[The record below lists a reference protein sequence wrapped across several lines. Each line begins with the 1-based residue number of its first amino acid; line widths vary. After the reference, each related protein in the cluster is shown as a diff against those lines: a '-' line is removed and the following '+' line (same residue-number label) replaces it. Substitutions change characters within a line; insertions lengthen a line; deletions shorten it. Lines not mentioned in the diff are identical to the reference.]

1 MYIYIDIIC
10 IYIYMYI
17 YIYIYTC
24 FTHQKCVIRLEAMWP
39 VNSNIHLGGSH
50 LDAWKLLS
58 PSRMFSLFFKGS
70 WYHTV
75 DGRKPAN
82 QLRLV
87 VYPIIYRV
95 LYIPSGAGFLPS
107 TVSYQLDCKQKIDM
121 CVFLGQF
128 HFHGSDPNC
137 FSLSPGCWEGLG
149 FLFVQVISRVIS
161 WVKVPPIA
169 FSGNINWGFH
179 FQFDAGVFVMKW
191 LGLGIIPEINKAV
204 LLPMPITIHHQNCC
218 FWNSNPHPEP
228 SFTKIIHCPSAKKST
243 IFQPSIWS
251 LPSIEAC
258 LWWHGCGLEYFLG
271 YAASP
276 DGWGVDRRG
285 WPPWGVAWNAFGGP
299 RRETSKATRA
309 WRMHGVKRR
318 QIGGVGGYVGIYLV
332 QAVFW
337 I

>member
-1 MYIYIDIIC
+1 
-10 IYIYMYI
+10 
-17 YIYIYTC
+17 
-24 FTHQKCVIRLEAMWP
+24 MWP
-39 VNSNIHLGGSH
+39 VDSNVHLGGSH

-58 PSRMFSLFFKGS
+58 PSRMFLQRIG
-70 WYHTV
+70 YHTV

-121 CVFLGQF
+121 CVFFGQF

-218 FWNSNPHPEP
+218 FWNSKPNLSKPWPWAQFYKNHPL
-228 SFTKIIHCPSAKKST
+228 SKCKKIHNFPA
-243 IFQPSIWS
+243 FNLVQ
-251 LPSIEAC
+251 PSIEAC

-276 DGWGVDRRG
+276 DGWGVDRGG
-285 WPPWGVAWNAFGGP
+285 WPPWGGGVLP
-299 RRETSKATRA
+299 RCP
-309 WRMHGVKRR
+309 KRR
-318 QIGGVGGYVGIYLV
+318 PGGKHQRPREHEECMGWRGDKSGELGDM
-332 QAVFW
+332 
-337 I
+337 